1 LISIG
6 RVLLREVLR
15 ANSLRLV
22 ISKFLASDGSLRFLV
37 PKDENLLKREEET
50 HCGRDCALSADLK
63 N

>member
-1 LISIG
+1 LARCFSG
-6 RVLLREVLR
+6 QCLEQTASGWLL
-15 ANSLRLV
+15 
-22 ISKFLASDGSLRFLV
+22 SKFLASDGSLRFLV